1 MFRPV
6 FINIPAL
13 KKSQKIDKTQV
24 VKKILFFVVLVLTSC
39 SDLKREE
46 QLVKLNALQ
55 SELIESQNE
64 FQNAYIDSLHV
75 ITMASSDLERKLK
88 QNYKSDTID
97 VALGKRIDDYKR
109 MRRMLGPL
117 GSFGSKLRRAY
128 KEQEAQLK
136 SLQTDIENGF
146 GERNKYDEYLE
157 LEKEKNKQVFD
168 LLQEYLRIKKEAF
181 DIYELQ
187 HLWLSDFVVQLTSNN
202 D

>member
-1 MFRPV
+1 M
-6 FINIPAL
+6 I
-13 KKSQKIDKTQV
+13 
-24 VKKILFFVVLVLTSC
+24 KILFFVVLFLMSC

-46 QLVKLNALQ
+46 QLVKLNTLQ
-55 SELIESQNE
+55 TELIESQNE
-64 FQNAYIDSLHV
+64 FQNVYIDSLHV

-109 MRRMLGPL
+109 MRRMFGPL
-117 GSFGSKLRRAY
+117 GSFGSKLKRAY
-128 KEQEAQLK
+128 KEQEGQLK
-136 SLQTDIENGF
+136 TLQTDIENGF
-146 GERNKYDEYLE
+146 GERNKYDQYLE

-181 DIYELQ
+181 EIYDLQ
-187 HLWLSDFVVQLTSNN
+187 HPWLSDFVVQLTSNN

>member
-13 KKSQKIDKTQV
+13 KKSQKIDKTQI

-55 SELIESQNE
+55 SDLIESQSE

-136 SLQTDIENGF
+136 SLQT